1 MIDSVFSFM
10 TPNVIFLPPSRRPT
24 GTVVEVFSD
33 TRIAQN
39 TVAWQAIQTRKPV
52 VIKNLASLNWGGAV
66 SLASVGLTATIAL
79 PLILNRQV
87 IGTLHVSFVRQP
99 DNLVEILNLLQ
110 QLSPVLTTFLFVILT
125 EERRART
132 QAADRAALDSPCET
146 EAAFPLENSLLET
159 KAMTKVMA
167 LARKAAKLH
176 IPVLISGETGTG
188 KSMLAR
194 WLHLH
199 SPRRAA
205 NFVKVNCPSLA
216 PTLFESE
223 MFGYAKGAFTGPTR
237 NASVV
242 SRWPRKVPCFLMK
255 SVNSHWICKASC
267 SRSWRRV
274 RSRGWAMPALSM
286 LISACFPPPILI
298 WKRRWRQGR
307 LRRDLFYRLA
317 SVTLRLPPL
326 RDRQSDIPILVDYYI
341 KQFSKSWLIE
351 PPHLSASVLGALCN
365 HDWPGNIRELRNVVS
380 RLLLHSLDGA
390 VTEALVRETLHEW
403 DNISGQ
409 TAKPAQLLSLYASAE
424 IPLQAPSRGRHR
436 SQP

>member
-1 MIDSVFSFM
+1 MITYRYPELLFILLMPFVGKHRDMLRYRHLYPYISKKSFIWAGEHVMLEQYDEHRLGNSVAVAARIIYRLSKLVPDNMDRSGLFSFFSKELRASFHYDRFS
-10 TPNVIFLPPSRRPT
+10 IFLYDAERDFLT
-24 GTVVEVFSD
+24 AFTAADGTVVVFSD

-223 MFGYAKGAFTGPTR
+223 MFGYAKGA
-237 NASVV
+237 V

-298 WKRRWRQGR
+298 WKRRWRRVGYDGTCSTVWPR
-307 LRRDLFYRLA
+307 SRYAFLHCAIGKAIYPYWWTI
-317 SVTLRLPPL
+317 TLNN
-326 RDRQSDIPILVDYYI
+326 
-341 KQFSKSWLIE
+341 F
-351 PPHLSASVLGALCN
+351 
-365 HDWPGNIRELRNVVS
+365 
-380 RLLLHSLDGA
+380 
-390 VTEALVRETLHEW
+390 
-403 DNISGQ
+403 
-409 TAKPAQLLSLYASAE
+409 
-424 IPLQAPSRGRHR
+424 PSRG
-436 SQP
+436 